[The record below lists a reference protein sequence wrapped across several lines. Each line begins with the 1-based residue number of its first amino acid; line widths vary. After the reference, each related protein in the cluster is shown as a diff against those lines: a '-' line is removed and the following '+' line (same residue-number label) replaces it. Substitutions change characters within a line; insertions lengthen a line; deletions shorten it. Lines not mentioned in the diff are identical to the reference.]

1 MEYEWNASPLL
12 GVLGVWIL
20 ILGIATTLAGRSS
33 RNTEKSLH
41 FVFIW
46 ALLLYTASGLGL
58 VFAYGI
64 DSSFRCWNRLSVVI
78 MTLALVA
85 LGKFF
90 SGWKFSHIPIAI
102 LLVFVTAI
110 TQLAPLKDAG
120 IGAEPDETSIAAFT
134 SLQVVATYIQNE
146 IEPGC
151 KILQLPIMEYPE
163 GGQIGQVGNGNHLW
177 LPLLTHGFHWSYGA
191 PKGTKLSNFWD
202 RNATADV
209 SIEKAKSRG
218 FCAVV
223 VDLRSDILPSQYW
236 LQDSYLL
243 GNYRIFQL

>member
-1 MEYEWNASPLL
+1 
-12 GVLGVWIL
+12 
-20 ILGIATTLAGRSS
+20 
-33 RNTEKSLH
+33 
-41 FVFIW
+41 
-46 ALLLYTASGLGL
+46 
-58 VFAYGI
+58 
-64 DSSFRCWNRLSVVI
+64 
-78 MTLALVA
+78 
-85 LGKFF
+85 
-90 SGWKFSHIPIAI
+90 
-102 LLVFVTAI
+102 
-110 TQLAPLKDAG
+110 
-120 IGAEPDETSIAAFT
+120 
-134 SLQVVATYIQNE
+134 
-146 IEPGC
+146 
-151 KILQLPIMEYPE
+151 MEYPE